1 VVDDARGELCTAALA
16 AAARGWRVFPL
27 RPSDKRPAVRNW
39 EHRATHDGARI
50 TRCWAAG
57 PYNVGIA
64 CGPSGLVVIDLDAP
78 KPGAT
83 RPRDWDLPGVTDGE
97 DVLAVLA
104 ERAGQPM
111 PAATFTVGTVNGG
124 RHLYFAA
131 PAGPPLRNT
140 AGRLGWLVDT
150 RAHGGYVVG
159 PGSVVDG
166 RPYALLHDVPPAA
179 LPTWLAASLADP
191 AIVRRE
197 ADHDFG
203 DVVERVG
210 RRSAYAARA
219 LLGEV
224 ERVLAA
230 QPGTRNQTL
239 NTAAFALGQLAA
251 AGLLPED
258 LAAEA
263 LIQAGQTVGLSSRE
277 CATTVRSGMTSG
289 ARTPRRFTA

>member
-1 VVDDARGELCTAALA
+1 
-16 AAARGWRVFPL
+16 VFPL
-27 RPSDKRPAVRNW
+27 RPGDKRPAVRDW
-39 EHRATHDGARI
+39 EHRATIDAERI
-50 TRCWAAG
+50 TRCWLAG

-64 CGPSGLVVIDLDAP
+64 CGPSGLVVVDLDAP
-78 KPGAT
+78 KPDAV
-83 RPRDWDLPGVTDGE
+83 RPRVWDVPGVIDGE

-104 ERAGQPM
+104 ERADQPF
-111 PAATFTVGTVNGG
+111 PVDTFTVGTVNGG

-131 PAGPPLRNT
+131 PAGPALRNT
-140 AGRLGWLVDT
+140 AGRLGWLIDT

-166 RPYALLHDVPPAA
+166 RPYAVLLDVPLA
-179 LPTWLAASLADP
+179 LLPDWLAEPLDDRADTP
-191 AIVRRE
+191 PE
-197 ADHDFG
+197 TDHALRDAV
-203 DVVERVG
+203 DRVG

-219 LLGEV
+219 LRGEV

-239 NTAAFALGQLAA
+239 NTAAFALGQLVA

-263 LIQAGQTVGLSSRE
+263 LMQAGRTVGLSSRE